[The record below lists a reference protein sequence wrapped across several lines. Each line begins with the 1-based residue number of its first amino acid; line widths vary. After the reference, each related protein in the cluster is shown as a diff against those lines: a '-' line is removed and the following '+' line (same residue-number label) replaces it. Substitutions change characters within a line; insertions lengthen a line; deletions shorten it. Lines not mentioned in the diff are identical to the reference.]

1 MVPGLDLLCFW
12 NLDAIV
18 FTQRDDHMIPQLL
31 TLSNRVFF
39 SSEFFFFLEH
49 RGDEIHTVDQ
59 LRWCSIPSPNMVSL
73 TITHDQQKFL

>member
-39 SSEFFFFLEH
+39 SSEFFFFWKIEVM
-49 RGDEIHTVDQ
+49 RFTP
-59 LRWCSIPSPNMVSL
+59 SISFDGVASHHQ
-73 TITHDQQKFL
+73 TWFL